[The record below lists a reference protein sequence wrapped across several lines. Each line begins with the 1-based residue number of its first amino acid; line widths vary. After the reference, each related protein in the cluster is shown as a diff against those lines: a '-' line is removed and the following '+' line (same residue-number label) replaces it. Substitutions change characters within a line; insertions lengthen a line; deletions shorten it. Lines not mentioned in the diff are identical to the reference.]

1 MWKTFARRCAMSCG
15 MSFILMCLHC
25 KTALPWIMDAA
36 EIFGLMQNARMVA
49 EFASMVRQ

>member
-1 MWKTFARRCAMSCG
+1 MWKTSARRCAMNYG

-25 KTALPWIMDAA
+25 KMVLPWIMDAA
-36 EIFGLMQNARMVA
+36 GIFSLMQNVRMGA